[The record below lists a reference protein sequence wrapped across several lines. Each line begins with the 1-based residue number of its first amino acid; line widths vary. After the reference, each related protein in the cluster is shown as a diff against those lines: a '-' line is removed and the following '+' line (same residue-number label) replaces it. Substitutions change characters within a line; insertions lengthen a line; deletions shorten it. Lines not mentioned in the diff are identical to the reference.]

1 MVFTAARNPLSSHAF
16 IVDRIGIVD
25 VRQQK
30 LIFTYGRGAF
40 EPGAVNVADVSME
53 IRDQERITRLNAAR
67 DEHGA
72 AVS

>member
-16 IVDRIGIVD
+16 IVDRIGVD
-25 VRQQK
+25 VRQQE
-30 LIFTYGRGAF
+30 LIFTCGRGAF
-40 EPGAVNVADVSME
+40 ELNVADVSME
-53 IRDQERITRLNAAR
+53 IRDQERIARLNAAR